1 MVGAQFYLELKC
13 RKKKASHLS
22 AFESFFIKPAKL
34 GFFDLQA
41 RWVFVVFSSL
51 SSSAL
56 IKQWEKM
63 ANIFGVYPY
72 VYIYMDILFI
82 KEERSYALLV

>member
-1 MVGAQFYLELKC
+1 LVGAQFYLELKC

-41 RWVFVVFSSL
+41 RWVLLFFFFFIFFSPNK
-51 SSSAL
+51 AMG
-56 IKQWEKM
+56 E
-63 ANIFGVYPY
+63 NG
-72 VYIYMDILFI
+72 
-82 KEERSYALLV
+82 